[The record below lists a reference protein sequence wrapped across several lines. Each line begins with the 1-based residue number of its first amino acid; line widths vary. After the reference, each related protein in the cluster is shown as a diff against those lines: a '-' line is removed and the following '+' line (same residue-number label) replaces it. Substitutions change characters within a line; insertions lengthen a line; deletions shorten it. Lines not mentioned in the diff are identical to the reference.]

1 MKRTAILILFLVVA
15 AAIAG
20 CQNQQAATPAS
31 TEAVEVQATAMP
43 EPTAEDSVEPTTEPT
58 EPAEPTVEATAS
70 EDADAV
76 PDSLLPR
83 YEPLEECFIEPP
95 DEYGIEQKLDCGNIV
110 VPEFYDAE
118 TDRPVTLSFTRLNA
132 DTQTGRSPLFMLL
145 GGPGQSF
152 SDPSYF
158 ANLRPELLGEILKE
172 RDIVLLD
179 QRGTKNTDTFLDC
192 PEIYSLSWAAQE
204 QGLDEEADYN
214 LQTETLQKCID
225 DFKAEGVDLNAYNSV
240 ANAADVNAA
249 RQALGYDQIIY
260 YGASYGSQLGQ
271 HVMRDFPEILE
282 AVVLD
287 GANPLSRKSWVEDRA
302 LDAQWGIDNLTAL
315 CEADEKCSET
325 YDIPALLEEVTALF
339 ADGPLTYTYTSEND
353 PAISFDV
360 EVTEAGLFDLIFKE
374 QGAGITAYALPTI
387 LWQINEGGA
396 AAAAEI
402 LGPLAGQTIEGSRDL
417 TEGDEAFIMHL
428 AMVCSDDYVA
438 SVDDVIVEG
447 VSEYARVHGLNTAE
461 LYALGCPMVDVQ
473 ELPANTDENVTLDVP
488 TLLLTGDLDVA
499 TPLVRTQ
506 ELADDLPNDTL
517 ITFKGRTHVQLNGAN
532 ECAGQIM
539 TQFVLDPTAPLDTS
553 CANDPSP
560 YTFILP
566 DGTPTRDLEAE
577 EAAPEEQPTAGST
590 LPEDV
595 TAQLDAFLQSQVYSD
610 GGNPR
615 LAAPGLVLLV
625 ETPDGRYLNAAGA
638 ANMADGTPMQSED
651 ILEIGSN
658 TKSMTIVLLM
668 QLVEDGLIALD
679 DPLSQYLPD
688 QAALLPNGDEITIRQ
703 MAQHTAGLYDYGDNI
718 IADGLSGTDAMET
731 GYTPSDLVQ
740 DAVDNGAPYFAPG
753 EEGMWH
759 YSNTGYVLLGMII
772 ESLTGEELGNLLQ
785 TRIFDPL
792 GMESAVFL
800 EGVPQEGEISTHGYW
815 WEGDEIL
822 DTTNWNASQGW
833 AAGAAA
839 MTAADLATY
848 GQALAAGE
856 LFQDPETLQEM
867 LTFDPDALQVL
878 GTPYGLGLFDVAGDG
893 SVWGHAGQTLGFQ
906 SLWFTD
912 PEKGIV
918 VVGLTNSATYS
929 ANGLLNVRNILAGN
943 GPLPVGS
950 GTLLPAAGPTAWQW
964 TQFVTPVE
972 ATEIDEPANFQILFT
987 GDQGVLF
994 INPDCGSAVGTY
1006 TVDEPWQ
1013 INIDLDTSSLT
1024 CDADSQGGQLAQH
1037 LNDAVSWHFDNGML
1051 VIELP
1056 ADGGAMVFTT
1066 PE

>member
-1 MKRTAILILFLVVA
+1 MK
-15 AAIAG
+15 
-20 CQNQQAATPAS
+20 
-31 TEAVEVQATAMP
+31 
-43 EPTAEDSVEPTTEPT
+43 
-58 EPAEPTVEATAS
+58 
-70 EDADAV
+70 
-76 PDSLLPR
+76 
-83 YEPLEECFIEPP
+83 
-95 DEYGIEQKLDCGNIV
+95 
-110 VPEFYDAE
+110 
-118 TDRPVTLSFTRLNA
+118 LSFTRLNA
-132 DTQTGRSPLFMLL
+132 DTETGRSPLFMLL

-152 SDPSYF
+152 SDPQYF
-158 ANLRPELLGEILKE
+158 ANLRPELLGNILRE
-172 RDIVLLD
+172 RDIILLD

-192 PEIYSLSWAAQE
+192 PEIYSLAWTAQE

-225 DFKAEGVDLNAYNSV
+225 DFKAQGVDLNAYNSV

-315 CEADEKCSET
+315 CADDQKCSET
-325 YDIPALLEEVTALF
+325 YDLPALLEEVTALF

-360 EVTEAGLFDLIFKE
+360 EVTEADLFGLLFQE

-402 LGPLAGQTIEGSRDL
+402 LGPIAGQAIEGSRDL

-438 SVDDVIVEG
+438 SVDDVIIDG
-447 VSEYARVHGLNTAE
+447 VSEYARVHGQNTAE

-517 ITFKGRTHVQLNGAN
+517 VTFKGRTHVQLNGAN

-625 ETPDGRYLNAAGA
+625 DTPDGRYLKAAGV
-638 ANMADGTPMQSED
+638 ANMAEGTPMQSED

-668 QLVEDGLIALD
+668 QLVEEGLISLD

-688 QAALLPNGDEITIRQ
+688 QAALLPNGDQITIRQ

-718 IADGLSGTDAMET
+718 IAGGLSGTDAMEA
-731 GYTPSDLVQ
+731 GFTPSELVQ
-740 DAVDNGAPYFAPG
+740 DAVDNGTPYFAPG
-753 EEGMWH
+753 EEGQWY
-759 YSNTGYVLLGMII
+759 YSNTGYILLGMII
-772 ESLTGEELGNLLQ
+772 ESLTGEELGDLFQ

-800 EGVPQEGEISTHGYW
+800 EGVPQEGQITTHGYW
-815 WEGDEIL
+815 WQGDEII

-848 GQALAAGE
+848 GRALAAGE

-867 LTFDPDALQVL
+867 LTFDPAALQVL
-878 GTPYGLGLFDVAGDG
+878 GAPYGLGLLDAAGDG
-893 SVWGHAGQTLGFQ
+893 SVWGHGGQTLGYQ
-906 SLWFTD
+906 SLWVTD

-918 VVGLTNSATYS
+918 LVGLTNSAAYG
-929 ANGLLNVRNILAGN
+929 AGELLNVLNILEGN
-943 GPLPVGS
+943 GALPVDG
-950 GTLLPAAGPTAWQW
+950 GTLFPAAAPTTWQW
-964 TQFVTPVE
+964 AQFVTPEE
-972 ATEIDEPANFQILFT
+972 ATEIDDSGNFRIILVAD
-987 GDQGVLF
+987 GSALF
-994 INPDCGSAVGTY
+994 INPDCGAASGSY
-1006 TVDEPWQ
+1006 TVDGPGQ
-1013 INIDLDTSSLT
+1013 ISFALDASGLT
-1024 CDADSQGGQLAQH
+1024 CDADSLAAQLVQH
-1037 LNDAVSWHFDNGML
+1037 LNEAESWRFDNGML

-1056 ADGGAMVFTT
+1056 ADGGSLIFEPA
-1066 PE
+1066 